1 MAQSAMNL
9 LTDSSKNTIIVILAG
24 VVCSAL
30 AGFVSLQQSQVSGS
44 LQTFIGNNGIVVG
57 AGADM
62 DVYSAVIT
70 VNTILSLDNG
80 IDMDLTSVEGSA
92 YNFLDSLVKRTSS
105 NGEKNSFG
113 IDIPLVLI
121 PNAVNVAIKPV
132 TDARVIGL
140 WPSSLFGGDTQ
151 GNVEMTNSQFT
162 ILYRRTRT
170 SK

>member
-9 LTDSSKNTIIVILAG
+9 LTDSSKNTIIVILDG

-105 NGEKNSFG
+105 NGEK
-113 IDIPLVLI
+113 
-121 PNAVNVAIKPV
+121 K
-132 TDARVIGL
+132 
-140 WPSSLFGGDTQ
+140 
-151 GNVEMTNSQFT
+151 
-162 ILYRRTRT
+162 RR
-170 SK
+170 